1 MSNKGKLWLASI
13 SGGLLLSMAWWDSS
27 LSLVMLVAFI
37 PLLYIFDK
45 LYHDNDHHHS
55 AVFKRVLPAFL
66 IFNLLIFSWLRKA
79 SPAGSAVVILENSF
93 LMSFIF
99 WLALLVRR
107 RINNF
112 IGYVALVTFWLA
124 YEHLALNVKIISPW
138 LNLGNTLG
146 YQPAF
151 IQWYEYTGIAG
162 GTLWI
167 LLSNILLYK
176 GLRYLKVKLKIPAA
190 HLILTAIVII
200 LPVLLSLYIYN
211 SYSDKGDRSNIII
224 IQPNIDP
231 YRDKFSGLPFS
242 VQLNNMLKSVS
253 EVDDKN
259 YEWALLP
266 ETAVDD
272 PFFESEAH
280 SNRYVSIIDSFL
292 LEYDSLN
299 ILTGITT
306 MEAFRSESGFRKPSK
321 RNIEGTNLYYELF
334 NSAMQVG
341 HGRKTWFYHKS
352 KLVPGI
358 EEKISGVPLFI
369 SEKIIPDLG
378 GTMSGYGTQ
387 EDREVFHHQQTGSVV
402 APVICYESVFGEF
415 LTGYI
420 KKGAEL
426 IFIITND
433 GWWENTAG
441 YKQHLMFAS
450 IRAIETRRSVARA
463 ANTGVS
469 CFINQR
475 GEIVIRSQWWSEE
488 ILSGTLARNQE
499 ITFYVRF
506 GDFIYKYADIF
517 SIILLVLTFIAIPL
531 RKLRVTNR
539 FFI

>member
-1 MSNKGKLWLASI
+1 MGNNSKLWLASLA
-13 SGGLLLSMAWWDSS
+13 GGLLLSMAWWEKSS
-27 LSLVMLVAFI
+27 PLVMLIAFI
-37 PLLYIFDK
+37 PLLYIFDT
-45 LYHDNDHHHS
+45 LFHDNDQHHS
-55 AVFKRVLPAFL
+55 TVFTRVLPAFL
-66 IFNLLIFSWLRKA
+66 IFNLLTFFWLRKA
-79 SPAGSAVVILENSF
+79 SLAGSAVVILENSF
-93 LMSFIF
+93 LMSSIF

-107 RINNF
+107 RSNNF
-112 IGYVALVTFWLA
+112 SGYVALVSFWLA
-124 YEHLALNVKIISPW
+124 FEHLALNVKIISPW

-146 YQPAF
+146 FQPAF
-151 IQWYEYTGIAG
+151 IQWYEYTGISG

-176 GLRYLKVKLKIPAA
+176 VIRYLRVKLKIP
-190 HLILTAIVII
+190 VIHFI
-200 LPVLLSLYIYN
+200 FSTIFITLPVLLSLYMYN
-211 SYSDKGDRSNIII
+211 SYSEKGDRSNILV

-242 VQLNNMLKSVS
+242 VQLNNMLKSAS
-253 EVDDKN
+253 EADDKN
-259 YEWALLP
+259 YEWLLLP

-272 PFFESEAH
+272 PFYESEAH
-280 SNRYVSIIDSFL
+280 SNRYVTIIDSFL

-299 ILTGITT
+299 LLTGITT
-306 MEAFRSESGFRKPSK
+306 IRTFRSESGFNKPSK

-334 NSAMQVG
+334 NSAMQVSRG
-341 HGRKTWFYHKS
+341 QKTWFYHKS

-358 EEKISGVPLFI
+358 EEKISGVPSFI

-387 EDREVFHHQQTGSVV
+387 ENREVFHHQQTGSVV
-402 APVICYESVFGEF
+402 APVICYESVFGEYV
-415 LTGYI
+415 TGYI

-433 GWWENTAG
+433 GWWKNTAG

-450 IRAIETRRSVARA
+450 IRAIETRRSIARA
-463 ANTGVS
+463 ANTGIS

-475 GEIVIRSQWWSEE
+475 GEIVSRSQWWSKEV
-488 ILSGTLARNQE
+488 LSGTLARNQE

-517 SIILLVLTFIAIPL
+517 SIFLLILTFIAIPL
-531 RKLRVTNR
+531 RKLRVNRR